1 MTKRDERLE
10 AGWNFDNSY
19 ARLPQLFSSR
29 VNPTP
34 VRSPQL
40 VILNEKLATSLALSI
55 EALQSEEGVAVFAGN
70 KIPENASPLAQAYA
84 GHQFGNFTMLG
95 DGRAVLLGE
104 HITPQGE
111 RLDIQLK
118 GAGRTP
124 YSRGGDGRASL
135 GPMLREYII
144 SEAMHALGI
153 PTTRSLAVVTTG
165 ESVIRENDLPGAIL
179 TRIAASHLRVGTFEY
194 VSQWGTVEDIRV
206 LAEYTLQ
213 RHFPDVEE
221 GQDRYL
227 HLLQEV
233 IKRQAMLIAKWQL
246 VGFIHGVMNTDNMAI
261 GGETIDYGPCAFM
274 DIYDPAQVFSSI
286 DRQGRY
292 AYGNQPNI
300 GGWNLTRFA
309 EAIVPLLHED
319 QSEAVELAQGALEEY
334 ATLYYDTWIAGMRAK
349 LGIFNEE
356 EEDESLIKELLS
368 LMHKYHVDY
377 TNTFLALTF
386 NTVEDTVLSGTPEFT
401 EWHTLWQARLERQ
414 EESKDASHELMRNS
428 NPAIIPRNHRV
439 EEALEVAV
447 EDGDYS
453 VMEQLLGVLSNPYA
467 HTPEQAVYATPPVE
481 SALPYRTFC
490 GT

>member
-1 MTKRDERLE
+1 MTMGDERLE

-29 VNPTP
+29 INPTP

-40 VILNEKLATSLALSI
+40 VILNEKLASSLALNIKVLKSV
-55 EALQSEEGVAVFAGN
+55 EGVAVFAGN
-70 KIPENASPLAQAYA
+70 SIPEDAQPLAQAYA

-95 DGRAVLLGE
+95 DGRAVLFGE

-111 RLDIQLK
+111 RVDIQLK
-118 GAGRTP
+118 GSGRTQ

-144 SEAMHALGI
+144 SEAMHGLGI

-194 VSQWGTVEDIRV
+194 VSQWGNVEEVRA
-206 LAEYTLQ
+206 LAEYTLE
-213 RHFPDVEE
+213 RHYPDVEE
-221 GQDRYL
+221 GEERYL

-261 GGETIDYGPCAFM
+261 SGETIDYGPCAFM
-274 DIYDPAQVFSSI
+274 DTYDPAQVFSSI

-309 EAIVPLLHED
+309 EALVPLLHDD
-319 QSEAVELAQGALEEY
+319 QSEAVELAQDALAEY
-334 ATLYYDTWIAGMRAK
+334 ATLYYDNWIAGMRAK
-349 LGIFNEE
+349 LGLFNEE
-356 EEDESLIKELLS
+356 EADESLIKDLLS

-401 EWHTLWQARLERQ
+401 EWRTLWQARLERQ

-439 EEALEVAV
+439 EEALEAAV

-453 VMEQLLGVLSNPYA
+453 VMEQLLEVLSNPYA
-467 HTPEQAVYATPPVE
+467 HTPEQAVYATLPVE
-481 SALPYRTFC
+481 SARPYQTFC